1 MSRTTNKEIF
11 SIIGEFR
18 DDPERGRRFIPD
30 SAPYYHDRC
39 SKQQLNKKY
48 TATFSTKIPTRSESQ
63 LAYHF
68 VLCEY
73 ISEHTGFTVSE
84 THELLMR
91 EKWGTKNITIG
102 KITQNVRESIADI
115 AKFPLPKMVE
125 QITFDL
131 EVCQDLEIRVP
142 SKKELGYIDEK
153 EKVEPIKNYPNEDI
167 NPTF

>member
-1 MSRTTNKEIF
+1 MATTNKECF
-11 SIIGEFR
+11 AIIGEFR
-18 DDPERGRRFIPD
+18 DQEGRRRFCPD
-30 SAPYYHDRC
+30 SPAYYNDR
-39 SKQQLNKKY
+39 SAKQPLNKKY
-48 TATFSTKIPTRSESQ
+48 TVSFSTKIPTRSQSQ

-91 EKWGTKNITIG
+91 EKWGVKKITIG
-102 KITQNVRESIADI
+102 KITQEVRESIADI

-131 EVCQDLEIRVP
+131 SVCADLEIRVP
-142 SKKELGYIDEK
+142 SKKELGYVDEDEK
-153 EKVEPIKNYPNEDI
+153 IEPITNYPEDI
-167 NPTF
+167 GTPTF

>member
-1 MSRTTNKEIF
+1 MATTNKEYF
-11 SIIGEFR
+11 AIIGEFR
-18 DDPERGRRFIPD
+18 DQEGRRRFCPD
-30 SAPYYHDRC
+30 SPAYYNDRS
-39 SKQQLNKKY
+39 SKQPLSKKY
-48 TATFSTKIPTRSESQ
+48 TVSFSTKIPTRSQSQ

-91 EKWGTKNITIG
+91 EKWGTKLIKIG
-102 KITQNVRESIADI
+102 KYSQSVRESVADI

-131 EVCQDLEIRVP
+131 SVCADLEIRVP
-142 SKKELGYIDEK
+142 SKKELGYVDEDEK
-153 EKVEPIKNYPNEDI
+153 IEPFNNYPEDI
-167 NPTF
+167 GTPTF